1 MGRPRKRAAPFFGL
15 GEIASAPPPAIQPG
29 MTDSRPHR
37 STIGF
42 VFAIVLIDMLGFGII
57 MPVLPGLIMDLGGVN
72 IDEAAVFAG
81 WLGAGYAAT
90 QFLFAPVIGNLSD
103 RYGRRPVMLA
113 SVLAMAIDY
122 VLMGMAPVL
131 WWLVIGRLAA
141 GMTGASYSAAY
152 ACIADI
158 TPPEKRAQSFGLMG
172 MAFGFGFI
180 AGPAIGGLLS
190 EFGERAPFYA
200 AAALAFANFLFGLFF
215 LRETLA
221 PENRRPFDWR
231 RANAFAALKA
241 LRGQNATVLWFIAA
255 LAVWQLAHIVY
266 PAVWAY
272 FAIAAYDFTQ
282 REVGLALGMVGL
294 TSALVQ
300 GFGLRFIAPRM
311 GEKWSVATGVIGVAV
326 SSVLYA
332 VATSTP
338 MVYLAI
344 AVGALQGLIQPSISA
359 LNSRAVDARSQGELQ
374 GAVQSIGAIAA
385 IIGPPLYAG
394 VFAKFSGS
402 QAVFDF
408 PSMPLFV
415 ATFFALVTLVL
426 FLAGARRLPLTS
438 AS

>member
-1 MGRPRKRAAPFFGL
+1 MNPNTKTAGP
-15 GEIASAPPPAIQPG
+15 S
-29 MTDSRPHR
+29 HR
-37 STIGF
+37 STMGF

-57 MPVLPGLIMDLGGVN
+57 MPVLPGLIMNLGGMN

-103 RYGRRPVMLA
+103 RFGRRPVMLA

-122 VLMGMAPVL
+122 VLQGMAPSL
-131 WWLVIGRLAA
+131 WWLVLGRLAA

-152 ACIADI
+152 ACITDI
-158 TPPEKRAQSFGLMG
+158 TPPEKRAANFGLMG

-180 AGPAIGGLLS
+180 AGPAIGGILS

-215 LRETLA
+215 LHETLA
-221 PENRRPFDWR
+221 PENRREFRWR
-231 RANAFAALKA
+231 QANAFSALKA
-241 LRGQNATVLWFIAA
+241 LRGQSTTVLWFIAA
-255 LAVWQLAHIVY
+255 LSVWQLAHIVY
-266 PAVWAY
+266 PAIWSY
-272 FAIAAYDFTQ
+272 FAIAAYGFSQ

-311 GEKWSVATGVIGVAV
+311 GEKWAVATGVIGVCI
-326 SSVLYA
+326 SSVIYA
-332 VATSTP
+332 AATSTA

-344 AVGALQGLIQPSISA
+344 TVGALQGLIQPSISA

-374 GAVQSIGAIAA
+374 GAVQSIGSIAS

-394 VFAKFSGS
+394 IFAKFSGA
-402 QAVFDF
+402 QAIAPF

-415 ATFFALVTLVL
+415 AAFFALIALGL
-426 FLAGARRLPLTS
+426 FLAGARRLP
-438 AS
+438 ASPTH

>member
-1 MGRPRKRAAPFFGL
+1 MNPTSATAGR
-15 GEIASAPPPAIQPG
+15 S
-29 MTDSRPHR
+29 HR
-37 STIGF
+37 STMGF
-42 VFAIVLIDMLGFGII
+42 VFAIVLIDMLGFGIV
-57 MPVLPGLIMDLGGVN
+57 MPVLPGLIMDLGGMN

-103 RYGRRPVMLA
+103 RFGRRPVMLA

-122 VLMGMAPVL
+122 VLQGMAPAL
-131 WWLVIGRLAA
+131 WWLVMGRLAA

-158 TPPEKRAQSFGLMG
+158 TPPEKRAASFGLMG

-180 AGPAIGGLLS
+180 AGPAIGGILS

-200 AAALAFANFLFGLFF
+200 AAALAFANFVFGLFF
-215 LRETLA
+215 LHETLA
-221 PENRRPFDWR
+221 PENRREFRWR

-241 LRGQNATVLWFIAA
+241 LRGQSATVLWFIAA

-266 PAVWAY
+266 PAIWSY
-272 FAIAAYDFTQ
+272 FAIAAYGFSQ

-311 GEKWSVATGVIGVAV
+311 GEKWAVATGVIGVCL
-326 SSVLYA
+326 SSAIYA
-332 VATSTP
+332 AATSTA

-344 AVGALQGLIQPSISA
+344 TVGALQGLIQPSISA

-374 GAVQSIGAIAA
+374 GAVQSIGSIAS

-394 VFAKFSGS
+394 IFAKFSGA
-402 QAVFDF
+402 QAIAPF

-415 ATFFALVTLVL
+415 AAFFALIALGL
-426 FLAGARRLPLTS
+426 FLAGARRLP
-438 AS
+438 ASPSR